1 MKSTDHTIEY
11 IIGILA
17 TSLIAIVI
25 LVYALREP
33 QRIEAAQ
40 AAQLNWDLDEAM
52 TLYAENCSVCHGLS
66 GEGIGPTPALDN
78 PALRD
83 SDPASMEKVIA
94 RGLFNTSMPAWS
106 LEDGG
111 PLGDYQIQQL
121 VLLIQYGDWQAVQDR
136 VVNMGLAPRI
146 PFTTEADPE
155 TLEAIKTLP
164 EGDTLARGMEVYADS
179 CVACHGA
186 DGVGSS
192 LAPALNDPLL
202 REKTKEELLRI
213 IQNGVPGTLMAG
225 WNAALVSEDQDAL
238 LELIVRWDEV
248 PEGAIPAPDKPIA
261 VTEESLALGSELYT
275 ANCARCHAAEGQGT
289 PRAPALNVKSFLTDT
304 PDAAIE
310 QIITLGVPDTSMPA
324 WGDRLT
330 DVEIQ
335 AIVGFVRSWETTAPE
350 VAVPQRGPWW
360 RTSGGATTGSPA
372 LPSGGVSPQGSTH
385 GSAQLGAQATAAAS
399 GTGAEAA
406 VQATAAASGTN
417 AEVAV
422 QATTAASGTDAEAA
436 VQATA
441 ATGETGAEAGVQ
453 ATAAGTEL
461 SAVPGTG
468 QGLAEGSGQGAAAGQ
483 GAGAGNAAAG
493 GHDQTG
499 GGGPP
504 WAQQSQP
511 IAWYEALDW
520 RAYALAAGVLAA
532 ALALILAG
540 MVRLRKVV

>member
-399 GTGAEAA
+399 GSGAEAA
-406 VQATAAASGTN
+406 VKATAAASGTN

-461 SAVPGTG
+461 SAVPGTC